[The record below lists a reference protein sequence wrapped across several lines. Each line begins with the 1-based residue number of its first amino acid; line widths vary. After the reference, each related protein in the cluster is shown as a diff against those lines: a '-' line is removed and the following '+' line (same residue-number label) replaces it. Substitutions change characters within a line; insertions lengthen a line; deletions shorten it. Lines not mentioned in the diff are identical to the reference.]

1 MISFISIY
9 VEIITV
15 RFTLPWT
22 FGTKNGPSET
32 CGIQPIKS
40 LKWHGLLEHGLFDGC
55 ISQILPG
62 PLLNTLAHFIFIIE

>member
-9 VEIITV
+9 VESITV

-22 FGTKNGPSET
+22 FGAKNGPSEI
-32 CGIQPIKS
+32 CEIQPIKS
-40 LKWHGLLEHGLFDGC
+40 LKWHGLFEGC
-55 ISQILPG
+55 ISQIWPG